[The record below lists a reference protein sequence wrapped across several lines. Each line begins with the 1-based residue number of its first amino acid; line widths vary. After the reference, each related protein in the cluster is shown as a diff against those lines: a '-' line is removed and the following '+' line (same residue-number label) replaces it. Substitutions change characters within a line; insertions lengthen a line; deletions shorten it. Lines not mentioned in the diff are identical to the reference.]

1 MKTQKMVCEST
12 GKLEETLLERVQ
24 ARMAPPAKSPQKLV
38 RSPVVLPAELAPA
51 SSTFAR
57 PPIL

>member
-24 ARMAPPAKSPQKLV
+24 ARMAPPGEKP
-38 RSPVVLPAELAPA
+38 
-51 SSTFAR
+51 
-57 PPIL
+57 